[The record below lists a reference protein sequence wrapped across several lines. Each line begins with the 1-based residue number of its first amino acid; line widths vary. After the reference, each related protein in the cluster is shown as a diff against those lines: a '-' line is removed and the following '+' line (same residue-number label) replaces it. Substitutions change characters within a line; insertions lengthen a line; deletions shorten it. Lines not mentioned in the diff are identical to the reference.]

1 MDSPNGPEEV
11 RILFMESGP
20 LEAQCLGQNAVSFNA
35 CEYMGNID
43 FSLLGSRSTLIR
55 AEGVRTLVHG
65 EWSAGGP
72 IHGPLNGPLVGNTY
86 CTMRNSD
93 YAYYYYLIGNSLLN
107 SRF

>member
-1 MDSPNGPEEV
+1 MDLPNGPEDIW
-11 RILFMESGP
+11 ILFMESGT
-20 LEAQCLGQNAVSFNA
+20 LEAQSLGQNAVSFNA

-43 FSLLGSRSTLIR
+43 FSLLGLRSTLIC
-55 AEGVRTLVHG
+55 AEGVWILFHG
-65 EWSAGGP
+65 EWSTRGP
-72 IHGPLNGPLVGNTY
+72 ICGPLNGPLVGNTY